1 MFVLKQKGQCEWG
14 RDRERIPSL
23 LCAISSEPDAGLQL
37 TKQMVGTK
45 SGTLEP
51 LRPTQEPRPCVL
63 SAGNDAEL
71 QEARGHGT
79 GDWPGRRVGPDPEQ
93 LPRLEECRWDSDLLD
108 LEL

>member
-1 MFVLKQKGQCEWG
+1 MGEGQ
-14 RDRERIPSL
+14 RENPKST
-23 LCAISSEPDAGLQL
+23 LCYQL
-37 TKQMVGTK
+37 GARRGAPAHKTDGDLSKTK

-51 LRPTQEPRPCVL
+51 LRPTQEPRPCFL

-79 GDWPGRRVGPDPEQ
+79 GDWPGRQVGPDPEQ
-93 LPRLEECRWDSDLLD
+93 LHRLEECRRDSDLLD